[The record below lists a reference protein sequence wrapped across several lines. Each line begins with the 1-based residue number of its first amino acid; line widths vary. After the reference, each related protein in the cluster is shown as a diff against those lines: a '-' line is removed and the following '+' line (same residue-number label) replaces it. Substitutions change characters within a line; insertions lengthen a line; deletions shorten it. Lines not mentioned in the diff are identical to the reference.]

1 MYACVRAQL
10 AGRPDDR
17 RGEGCLLVLDAV
29 RASSKLDKGCIHE
42 VWGNEVVRRRF
53 EQPKE
58 CYLALILLQGEP
70 DSRVDALF
78 FQST

>member
-10 AGRPDDR
+10 AGRPGDR
-17 RGEGCLLVLDAV
+17 RGEGCLLVLDA
-29 RASSKLDKGCIHE
+29 SSKFDKGCIHDA
-42 VWGNEVVRRRF
+42 WGNEVVRQSF

-58 CYLALILLQGEP
+58 CYLALIILQGEP
-70 DSRVDALF
+70 DSRVDTLF